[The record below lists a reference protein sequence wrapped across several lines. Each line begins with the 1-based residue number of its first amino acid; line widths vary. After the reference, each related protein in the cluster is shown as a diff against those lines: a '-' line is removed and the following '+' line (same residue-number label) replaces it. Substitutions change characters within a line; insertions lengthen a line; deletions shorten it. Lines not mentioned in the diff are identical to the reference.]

1 MSKTIVG
8 IGGLAATNTPGDS
21 IRTLA
26 LGSCIA
32 VVLLHPRTRTVG
44 MVHIALA
51 NSSTNKKRSEIKPGS
66 FVDTG
71 IPALLKEMQKY
82 GCDSNI
88 KSFKIKIAGGAS
100 VLDPNNVFNIGKNN
114 LIAAKNLLW
123 SLGTGAV
130 SEDTGGNIS
139 RNVEVEV
146 DTGKVTISSAGR
158 GSWEI

>member
-1 MSKTIVG
+1 MAKTIVG
-8 IGGLAATNTPGDS
+8 IGELAATNIPGDS

-44 MVHIALA
+44 MVHIALP
-51 NSSTNKKRSEIKPGS
+51 NSSTNQKRAELKPGS

-71 IPALLKEMQKY
+71 LPALLKQMQKY
-82 GCDSNI
+82 GCDDNI
-88 KSFKIKIAGGAS
+88 KSYKIKIAGGAC
-100 VLDPNNVFNIGKNN
+100 VLDKNNVFNIGKNN

-123 SLGTGAV
+123 SQGTGAL

>member
-1 MSKTIVG
+1 MTKTIVG

-44 MVHIALA
+44 MVHIALP
-51 NSSTNKKRSEIKPGS
+51 NSSTNIKKSQSKPGS

-71 IPALLKEMQKY
+71 IPALIKIMQEN
-82 GCDSNI
+82 GCDNNI
-88 KSFKIKIAGGAS
+88 KSFRIKIAGGAS

-114 LIAAKNLLW
+114 LIVAKNLLW

-130 SEDTGGNIS
+130 SEDTGENIS

-158 GSWEI
+158 GSWKI

>member
-1 MSKTIVG
+1 MAKTIVG
-8 IGGLAATNTPGDS
+8 IGGLAATNIPGDS

-32 VVLLHPRTRTVG
+32 IVLLHPRSRTVG
-44 MVHIALA
+44 MVHIALP
-51 NSSTNKKRSEIKPGS
+51 SSDTNKKKSESKPGS

-71 IPALLKEMQKY
+71 VPALIKLMQEN

-88 KSFKIKIAGGAS
+88 KSFRIKIAGGAC

-114 LIAAKNLLW
+114 LIAAKKLLW

-146 DTGKVTISSAGR
+146 DTGKVVISSAGR
-158 GSWEI
+158 GSWEL

>member
-1 MSKTIVG
+1 MAKTIVG
-8 IGGLAATNTPGDS
+8 IGGLAATKIPGNS

-32 VVLLHPRTRTVG
+32 IVLLHPRTRTVG
-44 MVHIALA
+44 MVHIALPD
-51 NSSTNKKRSEIKPGS
+51 SSTNRKKSEIKPGS

-71 IPALLKEMQKY
+71 LPALFKEMEKN
-82 GCDSNI
+82 GCDNNI
-88 KSFKIKIAGGAS
+88 KSFRIKIAGGAS

-114 LIAAKNLLW
+114 LVAAKKYLW
-123 SLGTGAV
+123 SYGTGVV

-146 DTGKVTISSAGR
+146 DTGKVIISSAGR